1 MKYTAL
7 ETVDYTVYFER
18 IRTGELFTH
27 IDYFSKWTKTSK
39 QKFLNEVLAFY
50 SLIDEPI
57 FAVPYLQNNKMK
69 KFLKMLKFEKLTDI
83 QADDEH
89 TLAVYIWR
97 G

>member
-1 MKYTAL
+1 MKFTAL
-7 ETVDYTVYFER
+7 EKHNYTVYFER
-18 IRTGELFTH
+18 IQTGELFTH
-27 IDYFSKWTKTSK
+27 IDYFGKWTKSSK
-39 QKFLNEVLAFY
+39 KEFLNEVLAFY

-83 QADDEH
+83 QADNEH